1 MFQLLTFDY
10 KATNNIL
17 VSTIVPKDLQLRK
30 KILKTSRNTNCDKK
44 KNIKMQNAKKT
55 MFKPLT
61 HILTFI
67 HLQDAKWCNDIF
79 VASLVR

>member
-1 MFQLLTFDY
+1 
-10 KATNNIL
+10 
-17 VSTIVPKDLQLRK
+17 
-30 KILKTSRNTNCDKK
+30 
-44 KNIKMQNAKKT
+44 MQNAKCT